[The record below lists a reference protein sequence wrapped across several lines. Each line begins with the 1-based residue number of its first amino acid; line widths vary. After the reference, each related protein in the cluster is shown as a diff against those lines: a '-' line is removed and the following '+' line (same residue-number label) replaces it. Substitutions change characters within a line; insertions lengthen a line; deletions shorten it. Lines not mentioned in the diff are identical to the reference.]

1 MTDRWFTSGDPL
13 GWRKKDSAEK
23 RRRTALRARGGD
35 ALAAGRALL
44 SLSNVNSGRKGDK
57 ETHDKALADAR
68 YFFRLHKN
76 QRSSKR

>member
-35 ALAAGRALL
+35 LLATARALMALANVSQDRGTVRRA
-44 SLSNVNSGRKGDK
+44 R
-57 ETHDKALADAR
+57 ADALYFYRR
-68 YFFRLHKN
+68 YRASGKG
-76 QRSSKR
+76 KKK